1 HTPHKSFKT
10 PMVIPLPTKPTL
22 KTMTPEQLTNIQPNI
37 ILPNTYHFSLQP
49 PNHIINHPRPLHKF
63 INSHPPILTHSPR
76 FQLFTLTNF
85 PKISQQPLQ
94 FTHH

>member
-1 HTPHKSFKT
+1 MPVH
-10 PMVIPLPTKPTL
+10 TKPTV
-22 KTMTPEQLTNIQPNI
+22 KTITPQQLRHIQANI

-49 PNHIINHPRPLHKF
+49 PNHIINHPPPLHKF
-63 INSHPPILTHSPR
+63 INSHPPILTHSPP

-94 FTHH
+94 FTHHTNPSNLFLSP